1 MFGRHFFTP
10 EPSAMRRRRHP
21 ETMSSHLTQSLARL
35 CLLVA
40 IGLVPPSARS
50 AVLPGFRG
58 DFQSELRFPSGGVP
72 ISIAV
77 GDFNS
82 DGKLDMVVANSA
94 DGTVGVYLGK
104 GDGTFLTP
112 VFYPVG
118 DFPIAVVVGD
128 FNADGKPDIAV
139 ANFNIDQ
146 LTNGDSVSVL
156 IGNGDGTFQPA
167 VDYVVG
173 TRPIALVIADL
184 DGNGTAD
191 IAVAN
196 NSDNTI
202 SVLLGKGDGTFQ
214 APTTYP
220 SGVGPH
226 SMAAADFN
234 GDGKLDLAIANCPV
248 SVLGGPFECPPA
260 GTDGPGSISVLLGNG
275 DGTFQK
281 PLSLTVLAAPYNIA
295 AGDLNGDGKPDIVAT
310 HNVANGSVSV
320 LVGHGDG
327 SFDPAVTFPGGNH
340 VEGLAIADFN
350 GDGKLDIVTGSA
362 NHQISELLGNG
373 DATFQPAVNY
383 AVGVNE
389 GRVSAIGDFN
399 GDGRPDI
406 AVVTDNNIVS
416 VFLNAGGLLRQATT
430 VTVSS
435 NMNPSSL
442 IDPLTITVTVT
453 SDAVSLGGSATFT
466 IDGNTLFSD
475 STSGLPIGALN
486 SSGQATL
493 SIPPLSLTAGAH
505 SIVAVYSGD
514 TQTQGSVSSP
524 FTQIVTLVSSSTQLM
539 SSQNPSALGQPI
551 TLTAIVSPQ
560 TPLIGETGTV
570 TFQDGATV
578 LTTLPV
584 QPLRLFGG
592 GQASFTT
599 STLSAGTHPI
609 TAEYSGDEVFAAST
623 SSVLEQVVQP
633 LDFSVIVPPGGST
646 TQTVNSGQ
654 TATYNLVLTPEGGFS
669 GTVTMGCSGAPPN
682 ATCSVNPL
690 SLSLNAASPA
700 NFSVSVTTASS
711 GASLSTTPLGPA
723 REQMVI
729 LTLALILGPFAIS
742 LIKRAR
748 VERSFSVVLTIA
760 IMGLCGCGGGNTS
773 PVKTGHQGT
782 PPGSYALVVTANS
795 GATSHSLSLNL
806 IVQ

>member
-1 MFGRHFFTP
+1 
-10 EPSAMRRRRHP
+10 
-21 ETMSSHLTQSLARL
+21 MSSHLTQSFARL

-40 IGLVPPSARS
+40 IGSVPPSARS
-50 AVLPGFRG
+50 AVLLGFRG

-77 GDFNS
+77 GDFDS

-128 FNADGKPDIAV
+128 FNADGKPDVAV

-156 IGNGDGTFQPA
+156 MGNGDGTFQPA

-214 APTTYP
+214 TPRTYP

-226 SMAAADFN
+226 SVAAADFN

-248 SVLGGPFECPPA
+248 SVLGVLSPFECPPA

-275 DGTFQK
+275 DGTFQR

-295 AGDLNGDGKPDIVAT
+295 AADLNGDGKPDIVAT
-310 HNVANGSVSV
+310 HNVVNGSASV

-327 SFDPAVTFPGGNH
+327 SFDPAVTFSGGDYI
-340 VEGLAIADFN
+340 EGLVIADFN
-350 GDGKLDIVTGSA
+350 GDGKLDIVTGNA
-362 NHQISELLGNG
+362 NHQISELLGIG
-373 DATFQPAVNY
+373 DATFQPAANY

-389 GRVSAIGDFN
+389 GRVSAIGDFDS
-399 GDGRPDI
+399 DGRPDI

-416 VFLNAGGLLRQATT
+416 VFLNAGGVVRQATT
-430 VTVSS
+430 VSVSS
-435 NMNPSSL
+435 SMNPSSL
-442 IDPLTITVTVT
+442 IDPLTISVTVT
-453 SDAVSLGGSATFT
+453 SAASAAVSLGGSATFI
-466 IDGNTLFSD
+466 IDGNTVFSD
-475 STSGLPIGALN
+475 SRSGLPVGALS

-493 SIPPLSLTAGAH
+493 SIPLLNLTAGAH

-524 FTQIVTLVSSSTQLM
+524 FTQIVTLVSTSTQLT

-551 TLTAIVSPQ
+551 TLTAVVNPQ

-570 TFQDGATV
+570 TFEDGATV
-578 LTTLPV
+578 LITLPV
-584 QPLRLFGG
+584 QTLRFGV
-592 GQASFTT
+592 ASFTT

-609 TAEYSGDEVFAAST
+609 TPIYSGDKVFT
-623 SSVLEQVVQP
+623 
-633 LDFSVIVPPGGST
+633 
-646 TQTVNSGQ
+646 
-654 TATYNLVLTPEGGFS
+654 
-669 GTVTMGCSGAPPN
+669 
-682 ATCSVNPL
+682 
-690 SLSLNAASPA
+690 
-700 NFSVSVTTASS
+700 
-711 GASLSTTPLGPA
+711 
-723 REQMVI
+723 
-729 LTLALILGPFAIS
+729 
-742 LIKRAR
+742 
-748 VERSFSVVLTIA
+748 
-760 IMGLCGCGGGNTS
+760 
-773 PVKTGHQGT
+773 
-782 PPGSYALVVTANS
+782 
-795 GATSHSLSLNL
+795 
-806 IVQ
+806 